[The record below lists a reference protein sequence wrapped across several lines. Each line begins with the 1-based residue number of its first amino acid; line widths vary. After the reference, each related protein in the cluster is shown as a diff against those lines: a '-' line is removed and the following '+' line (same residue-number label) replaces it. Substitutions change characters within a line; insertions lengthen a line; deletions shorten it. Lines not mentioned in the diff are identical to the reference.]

1 LSGKIY
7 KHVVNT
13 SSFLQASMGKL
24 CCVDY
29 GFECEFVAE
38 TGNDSE
44 LVEQF
49 AKHTDEVHG
58 IEYSEEALMQFIMR
72 KYTSGKVE
80 GAQMQVA

>member
-1 LSGKIY
+1 M
-7 KHVVNT
+7 T
-13 SSFLQASMGKL
+13 KL

-58 IEYSEEALMQFIMR
+58 IEYSKEALMQFIMR
-72 KYTSGKVE
+72 KSPSANAEDT
-80 GAQMQVA
+80 